1 MKRWMQRLSGGLGYE
16 PVKTRALPHRAIS
29 QDPGGRDDTHTAA
42 AALMSHA
49 IDVFLST
56 YNGERYVDI
65 AIRSVLNQTFT
76 DFRLYIVDDCSKDRT
91 WEIICR
97 YDDPRIIRSRNEVN
111 AGLFPNLN
119 RLIASTSG
127 RWIKLIGQDDI
138 FFPNCLQRNIEFVR
152 DNPSVGSLWC
162 YNESIDENG
171 VVFETPPRHPT
182 NILSTAEAD
191 RDCLEWG
198 CLSANISNLFMS
210 RDVLRTCGPF
220 REDIRSADF
229 DMMARMQGVANIA
242 RFTEVL
248 LQVRA
253 HEEQWSADV
262 RQMENHI
269 RGCVEVYSDIYRRA
283 VEEQRTL
290 DKTYADRLLVKRLAT
305 NEFNWILKALQLRG
319 DVREAKRCCAMIG
332 RLVPLR
338 RVLAAWSRFMLPRY
352 IGRLNPLRL
361 ADGKG
366 NYAKWL

>member
-1 MKRWMQRLSGGLGYE
+1 M
-16 PVKTRALPHRAIS
+16 S
-29 QDPGGRDDTHTAA
+29 QE
-42 AALMSHA
+42 
-49 IDVFLST
+49 IDVLLST
-56 YNGERYVDI
+56 YNGERYVDK
-65 AIRSVLNQTFT
+65 AVQSVLDQTFT
-76 DFRLYIVDDCSKDRT
+76 DFRLHIVDDCSKDRT

-119 RLIASTSG
+119 RLIARTSG

-138 FFPNCLQRNIEFVR
+138 FFPNCLQQNIEFVR
-152 DNPSVGSLWC
+152 ENPSVGSLWC

-171 VVFETPPRHPT
+171 VVFEKAPTHAT

-210 RDVLRTCGPF
+210 RDVLRKCGPF
-220 REDIRSADF
+220 REDIMSADF

-253 HEEQWSADV
+253 HKEQWSADW
-262 RQMENHI
+262 RQIENHI
-269 RGCVEVYSDIYRRA
+269 RGCVEVYSHIYRRA

-290 DKTYADRLLVKRLAT
+290 DKAYADRLLAERLAM
-305 NEFNWILKALQLRG
+305 NEFNWILKALQLKG
-319 DVREAKRCCAMIG
+319 DVHEARRCCAMIR

-338 RVLAAWSRFMLPRY
+338 RVLAAWGRLMLPRY

-361 ADGKG
+361 MGSKATWPMVSGGSSDRRRP
-366 NYAKWL
+366 